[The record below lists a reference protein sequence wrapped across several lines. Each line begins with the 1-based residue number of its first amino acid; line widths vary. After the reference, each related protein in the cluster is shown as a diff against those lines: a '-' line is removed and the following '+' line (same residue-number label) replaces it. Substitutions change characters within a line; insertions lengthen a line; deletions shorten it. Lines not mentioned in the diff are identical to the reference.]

1 MGLRIGMM
9 VETVFYE
16 YFLSNI
22 YIIFFLEI
30 DILDM
35 SVSSE
40 KVGVSRGATVDL

>member
-1 MGLRIGMM
+1 MM

-16 YFLSNI
+16 YFLCY
-22 YIIFFLEI
+22 YIFLEI
-30 DILDM
+30 DRLDM